1 MSRYERNE
9 FFERLV
15 ELRASYARLP
25 EDTRGVLLIED
36 AINYVV
42 VIMLAYEVEETLEA
56 EAAAL
61 DAATA
66 QPAGAEPTT

>member
-9 FFERLV
+9 YFERWI
-15 ELRASYARLP
+15 ELRASYGRLA
-25 EDTRGVLLIED
+25 EDTRGVLLVED

-42 VIMLAYEVEETLEA
+42 AIMLAYEVEATLEA
-56 EAAAL
+56 EALEAA
-61 DAATA
+61 AA

>member
-9 FFERLV
+9 YFERLV

-42 VIMLAYEVEETLEA
+42 VIMLAYDVEATLEA
-56 EAAAL
+56 QAAVL
-61 DAATA
+61 DDTTA
-66 QPAGAEPTT
+66 QPAGAEPTS